1 MGRIKKEENI
11 FEERFLK
18 ICQNSNIDKK
28 IIKNILIK
36 NKNITKKENIESKKK
51 YKKPSRP
58 YAMFISD
65 IYKIINNNYDNI
77 TECFPKQYIEIVT
90 KRIPINT
97 KIDKRKSTEISKI
110 WNEISKE
117 SYLKKY
123 EDEKR
128 IYNLNLEIEKLTF

>member
-90 KRIPINT
+90 K
-97 KIDKRKSTEISKI
+97 IDKRKSTEISKI
-110 WNEISKE
+110 WNENSKE

>member
-90 KRIPINT
+90 K
-97 KIDKRKSTEISKI
+97 IDKRKSTEISKI